1 MHFRAVAATIGVAVA
16 AQLCAAASQTEV
28 PPKWISGD
36 STEPEKPAPML
47 FKEFALDVMPAKAVF
62 SVAVAGWCEV
72 FVNGAKVG
80 KDVLSPVAC
89 QPDRRISTLD
99 FDVGSLLKV
108 GTNVVEVLLGNG
120 WQNTFTIDTWG
131 FCDAPWRSC
140 PKICGKLKCDGRTLF
155 VTDGSWRAFDSPV
168 VFNSLRKSVG
178 TGSGSGR

>member
-1 MHFRAVAATIGVAVA
+1 
-16 AQLCAAASQTEV
+16 
-28 PPKWISGD
+28 
-36 STEPEKPAPML
+36 
-47 FKEFALDVMPAKAVF
+47 MPAKAVF

-89 QPDRRISTLD
+89 QSDRRISTLD

-140 PKICGKLKCDGRTLF
+140 PKICGKMKCDGRSLF
-155 VTDGSWRAFDSPV
+155 VNPRGLSPAEGGADCQNRVEWRA
-168 VFNSLRKSVG
+168 
-178 TGSGSGR
+178 GRFKAWAERRRDDVAS